1 MAANLLFGVGGPPV
15 TYVRGLAAEMTSG
28 VRAALVVLAAAVGCV
43 LLIACANVANLFL
56 AQGVARQREL
66 SVRAAIGASRGRL
79 VRQLL
84 TETAVL
90 SATGGTIGLA
100 LAWMLVRLAPTLA
113 SRDFPRFEDVAV
125 DARVV
130 AFTAAAA
137 MFAALASG
145 LAPAWR
151 GTGINLVESLPRGGD
166 PAAARGFPRPPPPPP
181 RGPPLRPRTAIAV
194 LLL

>member
-56 AQGVARQREL
+56 SHAVARQREL

-113 SRDFPRFEDVAV
+113 SRDFPRFEGVAGA
-125 DARVV
+125 ARVV
-130 AFTAAAA
+130 AFPSAAPT
-137 MFAALASG
+137 FAAPS
-145 LAPAWR
+145 
-151 GTGINLVESLPRGGD
+151 S
-166 PAAARGFPRPPPPPP
+166 RPPPP
-181 RGPPLRPRTAIAV
+181 
-194 LLL
+194 

>member
-125 DARVV
+125 DARDV

-137 MFAALASG
+137 VFAALASR
-145 LAPAWR
+145 LPPALR
-151 GTGINLVESLPRGGD
+151 GTGLKLVEYLPGGGG
-166 PAAARGFPRPPPPPP
+166 AAAAGGCPGPRAA
-181 RGPPLRPRTAIAV
+181 PLPAPA
-194 LLL
+194 LP